1 MNKLLSLLIAVPMF
15 VSAGWSTD
23 STVGTDYIW
32 RGVSQTQG
40 DPSWQQNLM
49 FDTDNGFYTGLF
61 LGNVKLTEETD
72 IETSMWVG
80 KHTQMG
86 WLGLDL
92 GYIKYDYLDN
102 TVPSFEETYVGV
114 DFWKVNATWFK
125 DMDTDSEYLELGFD
139 VLDLGKW
146 GMEVMHMS
154 DTMDLDMYGL
164 KMKYHMSNKLKVN
177 FTVYE
182 EEQLVSLSYVW

>member
-15 VSAGWSTD
+15 VSAGWDTQ

-40 DPSWQQNLM
+40 EASWQQTLVYNG
-49 FDTDNGFYTGLF
+49 DKGFYGGVF
-61 LGNVKLTEETD
+61 LGNVKFADETD
-72 IETSMWVG
+72 VETSMWLG

-92 GYIKYDYLDN
+92 GYIKYDYLDE
-102 TVPSFEETYVGV
+102 TVPSFEETFVGV
-114 DFWKVNATWFK
+114 DFWKVNAMWFK

-154 DTMDLDMYGL
+154 NDMNLDMYGL

>member
-40 DPSWQQNLM
+40 DPSWQQNIM

-61 LGNVKLTEETD
+61 LGNVKLTDETD

-92 GYIKYDYLDN
+92 GYIKYDYLDK

-114 DFWKVNATWFK
+114 
-125 DMDTDSEYLELGFD
+125 
-139 VLDLGKW
+139 
-146 GMEVMHMS
+146 
-154 DTMDLDMYGL
+154 
-164 KMKYHMSNKLKVN
+164 
-177 FTVYE
+177 
-182 EEQLVSLSYVW
+182 EQLVS